1 MSSELKL
8 WTDWLRANKL
18 SLNQSKTKIL
28 IFRPPRKLNI
38 TGPNFK
44 LNNSILA
51 PKKTVTY
58 LGSEIDEN
66 LFWKSKQ
73 KLIRTNNILLKLIY
87 YVTKKNNFDSL
98 QFFPILYIACVS
110 AIWSFMSQKKYEE
123 DFLFYTKNV

>member
-18 SLNQSKTKIL
+18 SLNQSKTKIF

-44 LNNSILA
+44 LNNFILA

-73 KLIRTNNILLKLIY
+73 KLSRTNNILLKLIY
-87 YVTKKNNFDSL
+87 YVTKKKLTLIHYSFF
-98 QFFPILYIACVS
+98 QFYI
-110 AIWSFMSQKKYEE
+110 
-123 DFLFYTKNV
+123 